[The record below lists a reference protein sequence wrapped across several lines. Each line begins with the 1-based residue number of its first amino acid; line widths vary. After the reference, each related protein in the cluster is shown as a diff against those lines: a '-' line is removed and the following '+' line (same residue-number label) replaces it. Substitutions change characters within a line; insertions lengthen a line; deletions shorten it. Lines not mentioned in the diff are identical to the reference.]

1 MSTENNSENLYTNSV
16 KILTDLIGFKTI
28 SGEDNSALIDYCD
41 EILKQLGAT
50 SFRTYDDEKKRVNLF
65 ATLKAKNSNNK
76 KPIILSGHTD
86 VVPVSKGW
94 SSDPFTATIKDD
106 KLYGR
111 GSCDMKGFIACA
123 LAYAPIYSKSDLDRD
138 IHFSFTFDEETACQG
153 APILIEELKKRG
165 IKNGICII
173 GEPTN
178 MKIIDAH
185 KGCYEYTTYF
195 KGLAGHSSAPHKGVS
210 AVEYASRYVNKL
222 IELREKLRERTPK
235 DSIFDPPHSTLS
247 IGGIFGGIAH
257 NVIADKCHV
266 NWETRPVVKEDAV
279 FLNQELDKYANEVLL
294 PEMKKIFPNASIE
307 KDIIGEIV
315 GFDREEKSDACELI
329 SNLTGDNS
337 RQVVSF
343 GTEAGLFQEIG
354 ISTVVCGPGSIEQ
367 AHKIDEFIVLD
378 ELKKC
383 LDLLDGIKKN
393 SIPN

>member
-1 MSTENNSENLYTNSV
+1 MSTENNSKLLFDNSV

-28 SGEDNSALIDYCD
+28 SGEDNSSLIDYCD
-41 EILKQLGAT
+41 DILKKLGAT

-65 ATLKAKNSNNK
+65 ATLKSKNSNTK
-76 KPIILSGHTD
+76 KSIILSGHTD

-94 SSDPFTATIKDD
+94 SSDPFTATVKAD

-123 LAYAPIYSKSDLDRD
+123 LAYAPIFSKSNLNRD

-153 APILIEELKKRG
+153 APILIEELKKRN
-165 IKNGICII
+165 IKDGICII

-266 NWETRPVVKEDAV
+266 NWETRPVVKEDGV
-279 FLNQELDKYANEVLL
+279 FLNQEIDKYANEVLL
-294 PEMKKIFPNASIE
+294 PDMKKIFPNASIE
-307 KDIIGEIV
+307 KNIIGEIV
-315 GFDREEKSDACELI
+315 GFDREDKSDACELI
-329 SNLTGDNS
+329 SSLTGDNS

>member
-1 MSTENNSENLYTNSV
+1 MSTENNSELLFDNSV

-28 SGEDNSALIDYCD
+28 SGEDNSSLIDYCD
-41 EILKQLGAT
+41 DILKKLGAT

-65 ATLKAKNSNNK
+65 ATLKSKNSNTK
-76 KPIILSGHTD
+76 KSIILSGHTD

-94 SSDPFTATIKDD
+94 SSDPFTATVKAD

-123 LAYAPIYSKSDLDRD
+123 LAYAPIFSKSNLNRD

-153 APILIEELKKRG
+153 APILIEELKKRN
-165 IKNGICII
+165 IKDGICII

-222 IELREKLRERTPK
+222 IELREKLRERAPK
-235 DSIFDPPHSTLS
+235 DSIFDPAHSTLS

-266 NWETRPVVKEDAV
+266 NWETRPVVKEDGV
-279 FLNQELDKYANEVLL
+279 FLNQEIDKYANEVLL
-294 PEMKKIFPNASIE
+294 PDMKKIFPNASIE
-307 KDIIGEIV
+307 KNIIGEIV
-315 GFDREEKSDACELI
+315 GFDREDKSDACELI
-329 SNLTGDNS
+329 SSLTGDNS